1 MMDVKKIALLERLE
15 GIAEDIYLFARN
27 AEPEIKSVGAD
38 VDVDELKDY
47 SRDITAIVRELSLL
61 EGEEWWKHTK
71 NY

>member
-27 AEPEIKSVGAD
+27 SEPEIESVGAD

-47 SRDITAIVRELSLL
+47 SLEINSIVRELSVL
-61 EGEEWWKHTK
+61 EGDEW
-71 NY
+71 